1 MFWRSDQDANLN
13 YFPEDMRA
21 QEIARC
27 QEGLAK
33 DQAAEVATKEAP
45 DQNIE
50 ILPLAL

>member
-1 MFWRSDQDANLN
+1 MFWRSDKDANLN
-13 YFPEDMRA
+13 YLSDDMRS

-33 DQAAEVATKEAP
+33 DQAAEADAKEAP